1 MKFLKIG
8 ITAIIGLIAYYILLP
23 AINIQS
29 PVFWF
34 FIAGLV
40 LVYTGMCLISGGI
53 SIIHLLD
60 GDLVFAHTGLKGEG
74 KKAIYGGI
82 AFCLIVV
89 VLLVA
94 MFISSPL
101 FHSNAY
107 TKLLNVELDGDFN
120 SDVAVITFDHIPSL
134 DKQSAERLG
143 DRKMGEFADL
153 VSQFEVSNEYVQ
165 INYQNRPVRVTPLLY
180 GDLFKWLGNRAAG
193 IPGYIM
199 IDMVTQ
205 EAEVVRLDEGMKY
218 SRSEMFGRN
227 IDRHVRF
234 HYPATMFAWSVFEI
248 DESGNPYWLYPT
260 MIRKIGLTGG
270 KDIDGLVIVNAITGE
285 HTRYKLQDVPEWAD
299 HVLPSDLI
307 LEQYDYY
314 GAYQNGWL
322 NSVFGQRGV
331 TMTTEGYNYLVIGD
345 DLYVYTGITS
355 VGRDES
361 NIGFV
366 LTNQRTKKTTY
377 YAIPGSHEYSAMDSA
392 EGAVQHLRYRATFP
406 LLLNIAGE
414 PTYFIALKD
423 DALLVKMY
431 AMVNVSRYNIVGTGQ
446 SIYECEQDYKRKLS
460 TELSVEIG
468 DIDISS
474 GPIDYIIVYMNGEPY
489 RFEMV
494 V

>member
-1 MKFLKIG
+1 MKLVKIG
-8 ITAIIGLIAYYILLP
+8 IIAIIALIAYYILLP
-23 AINIQS
+23 TINIQD
-29 PVFWF
+29 PGFWCF
-34 FIAGLV
+34 MAGLV
-40 LVYTGMCLISGGI
+40 LVYTVLSLVLDAIFEKTKSGTIYG
-53 SIIHLLD
+53 
-60 GDLVFAHTGLKGEG
+60 GFALGVSKN
-74 KKAIYGGI
+74 AIYGGI
-82 AFCLIVV
+82 AFCLIVAV
-89 VLLVA
+89 FFIS
-94 MFISSPL
+94 MFISSPI
-101 FHSNAY
+101 FFSNSY
-107 TKLLNVELDGDFN
+107 TKLLNVELDGNFN
-120 SDVAVITFDHIPSL
+120 SDVAAITFDQIPSL
-134 DKQSAERLG
+134 DKQSAQRLG

-153 VSQFEVSNEYVQ
+153 VSQFEVSDEYVQ

-180 GDLFKWLGNRAAG
+180 GDFFKLVGNRGNG

-205 EAEVVRLDEGMKY
+205 EAEVVRLNEGVKY

-234 HYPATMFAWSVFEI
+234 NYPFTMFARSVFEI

-260 MIRKIGLTGG
+260 MVRKIGLTGG
-270 KDIDGLVIVNAITGE
+270 RDVDGLVIVDAITGG
-285 HTRYKLQDVPEWAD
+285 HTHYKLQDVPEWAD
-299 HVLPSDLI
+299 HVFPSELI

-314 GAYQNGWL
+314 GAYQSGWL

-331 TMTTEGYNYLVIGD
+331 TMTTEGYNFLVIGD

-361 NIGFV
+361 NIGFL
-366 LTNQRTKKTTY
+366 LTNQRTKEATY
-377 YAIPGSHEYSAMDSA
+377 YSIPGSHEYSAMDSA

-431 AMVNVSRYNIVGTGQ
+431 AMVNVGRYNIVGTGQ
-446 SIYECEQDYKRKLS
+446 SVYECEQDYKRKLS
-460 TELSVEIG
+460 TELNVEVG
-468 DIDISS
+468 DIDVGS
-474 GPIDYIIVYMNGEPY
+474 GPIDYIVVYIDGQPY

-494 V
+494 T

>member
-1 MKFLKIG
+1 MNLLKIG
-8 ITAIIGLIAYYILLP
+8 ITAIIGLIAYYILIP
-23 AINIQS
+23 AINIHD
-29 PVFWF
+29 PTFWCF
-34 FIAGLV
+34 VAGIGF
-40 LVYTGMCLISGGI
+40 VY
-53 SIIHLLD
+53 SII
-60 GDLVFAHTGLKGEG
+60 GFIFVFVFESESVLNVIKSGVGS
-74 KKAIYGGI
+74 
-82 AFCLIVV
+82 CLIVV
-89 VLLVA
+89 ILLFA
-94 MFISSPL
+94 MFFSSPL
-101 FHSNAY
+101 FHADAY
-107 TKLLNVELDGDFN
+107 TKLLDVELDGDFKF
-120 SDVAVITFDHIPSL
+120 DVATITFDQIPSL
-134 DKQSAERLG
+134 DKQSAQRLG

-153 VSQFEVSNEYVQ
+153 VSQFEVSDEYVQ

-180 GDLFKWLGNRAAG
+180 GSFFKWLGNRADG

-205 EAEVVRLDEGMKY
+205 EAEVVRLKEGMQY

-234 HYPATMFAWSVFEI
+234 HYFFTMFDQSVFEI
-248 DESGNPYWLYPT
+248 DEAGNPYWLYPT
-260 MIRKIGLTGG
+260 VVRKIGLTGG
-270 KDIDGLVIVNAITGE
+270 KDIDGIVIVDAITGE

-299 HVLPSDLI
+299 HVIPSDLV

-322 NSVFGQRGV
+322 NSIFGQRGV

-345 DLYVYTGITS
+345 DLYLYTGITS

-366 LTNQRTKKTTY
+366 LTNQRTKQTTY

-392 EGAVQHLRYRATFP
+392 QGAVQHLRYTATFP

-423 DALLVKMY
+423 DAALVKMY
-431 AMVNVSRYNIVGTGQ
+431 AMVNVGRYNIVGIGQ

-460 TELSVEIG
+460 TELHVEIG
-468 DIDISS
+468 DVEVRS
-474 GPIDYIIVYMNGEPY
+474 GPIDYIVVYIEGKPY

-494 V
+494 G